1 MQTSNN
7 SFSIWLKNSSKV
19 ELPLGG
25 FHDDLGVIFSRF
37 PPSYF
42 LIENQYSLLSFPCF
56 RLRTK
61 SKFDQHFK
69 VQFACLGS
77 KVSYIHLLQISL
89 VILLSSV
96 AEDWKTLRE
105 ILRNNWSKFLLQE
118 FAAIKM
124 CPFSFAFQCGVKH

>member
-1 MQTSNN
+1 M
-7 SFSIWLKNSSKV
+7 
-19 ELPLGG
+19 
-25 FHDDLGVIFSRF
+25 
-37 PPSYF
+37 
-42 LIENQYSLLSFPCF
+42 
-56 RLRTK
+56 RTK

-118 FAAIKM
+118 RNKNVSVFIYFSVRSKTLEELKRIINLIFSKPRSFNYLDRILQNTKFQVLKKLKSVITAVFF
-124 CPFSFAFQCGVKH
+124 PFYWLINH